1 MKKIRPAFVIIA
13 VLSLIALFPLP
24 YGYYMFLR
32 IAVTLGSGAAI
43 YYGFKQERVPSWA
56 WASIVTA
63 ILFNPIIPIHL
74 TREIWMIFNIAS
86 AVLFGTIAY
95 RVKE

>member
-1 MKKIRPAFVIIA
+1 MKKIRPAFVAIA
-13 VLSLIALFPLP
+13 VLSLIALLPLP

-32 IAVTLGSGAAI
+32 IAVSLGSGAAI
-43 YYGFKQERVPSWA
+43 YYGFKQEKVPPWA
-56 WASIVTA
+56 WASIATA

-86 AVLFGTIAY
+86 AALFGFIAY
-95 RVKE
+95 KIKD